1 MTWAALVGKK
11 AADGPRRS
19 GGAQVLPEQRKP
31 PQPNNPKHVVPS
43 SVLASGQSMAPAPPI
58 VPVIPV
64 VKKNLTSSPAGNS
77 VSTTPCTPNKL
88 PSSDEQ
94 KSPVKEPTLPSQTLS
109 ESTHEMNH
117 LTKTPIDSKFV
128 KENNGGSMEEALVN
142 APLPV
147 QKLAVPVASK
157 ETVSHGE
164 TPKATEVQKPVKP
177 SVPIVRKNGMEQK
190 GSLPKTW
197 VIQPNN
203 ANNINPSQPSQQPQ
217 RNVYP
222 TAFYIPQMPFIYR
235 PTGHGD
241 PSRIQH
247 YGPINPPPPCFAQ
260 EPPGQATPYSPFAY
274 NYTFAPTSGYIPQ
287 RQTGVYQPADYAY
300 PSPYNQQ
307 KVPAHHVHVGV
318 PQRIPQPIPVGP
330 PHPHS
335 NMAYTPMP
343 PQGFMFPQHTVPE
356 TLRNNPKIHEILQAY
371 AGGTIPGIPQPRP
384 VQHQFINNN
393 PQKQEM
399 KTRPA
404 NSMSQKSGK
413 STSVAVPVVKQQAED
428 QRTPMK
434 APDFPPVE
442 KIVEIPEVESHQTET
457 QPVPKILPTKTKPT
471 VMANNRRWE
480 VGPKPNPIPQEK
492 KVLEVEANVN
502 NNIVVAPIPPPVACE
517 HKIAHTI
524 QAPLP
529 AEEVVEVPLT
539 YPELEMMPAPISV
552 CTPPRNAVRDED
564 LKEDLPVV
572 EHNAARPLELQNSW
586 VNGAPKTLRAKF
598 VPTTETAPSVAVSS
612 NSNSSWKPV
621 DVGQIQKPV
630 VEKAQDWG
638 QLPDPTRA
646 PAVHRPVVVKKKP
659 KNWAALLKSSSQN
672 KNPGATPFKSPNH
685 PSPDKKL
692 NVSTSRLLNSTQS
705 NSESSAAKEK
715 KMLYNTEKEAT
726 FCGKRNIAL
735 LNSESCVKLQPIGF
749 NNTQNFCYLNAVLQ
763 AVFSVPWFAQL
774 FKKTINGDQAK
785 RFGPVCESI
794 YTLLKTVPEDTP
806 AVPSLNPRN
815 PARFITNIRFLDA
828 VLKSFPRNA
837 MNQNDAHEFFVWL
850 LNQLH
855 DELKF
860 EPTKKVKAEEDKSAK
875 KADETEEEN
884 EWQIA
889 GTKGRGHIISNDL
902 KFENSPIQQIFGG
915 RLRSILKTKNQTPS
929 VTHEPFMSLSL
940 DTYQKIETLDQAL
953 VAFLSKDTITGLRTS
968 KNQKYGQRASKTHKI
983 DTLPPVLVLHC
994 KLFTYD
1000 KKTETLRKKVK
1011 KLKFSVELTIKHRLL
1026 YNAVPNSPSPRY
1038 LLRAIINHHGKAV
1051 DSGHYSATVYTGE
1064 KNHWLRIDDKNIRSI
1079 KEERALDPP
1088 GASPYVLI
1096 YERYN
1101 GQASQTP
1108 QQ

>member
-1 MTWAALVGKK
+1 
-11 AADGPRRS
+11 
-19 GGAQVLPEQRKP
+19 
-31 PQPNNPKHVVPS
+31 
-43 SVLASGQSMAPAPPI
+43 
-58 VPVIPV
+58 
-64 VKKNLTSSPAGNS
+64 
-77 VSTTPCTPNKL
+77 
-88 PSSDEQ
+88 
-94 KSPVKEPTLPSQTLS
+94 
-109 ESTHEMNH
+109 
-117 LTKTPIDSKFV
+117 
-128 KENNGGSMEEALVN
+128 
-142 APLPV
+142 
-147 QKLAVPVASK
+147 
-157 ETVSHGE
+157 
-164 TPKATEVQKPVKP
+164 
-177 SVPIVRKNGMEQK
+177 
-190 GSLPKTW
+190 
-197 VIQPNN
+197 
-203 ANNINPSQPSQQPQ
+203 
-217 RNVYP
+217 
-222 TAFYIPQMPFIYR
+222 
-235 PTGHGD
+235 
-241 PSRIQH
+241 
-247 YGPINPPPPCFAQ
+247 
-260 EPPGQATPYSPFAY
+260 
-274 NYTFAPTSGYIPQ
+274 
-287 RQTGVYQPADYAY
+287 
-300 PSPYNQQ
+300 
-307 KVPAHHVHVGV
+307 
-318 PQRIPQPIPVGP
+318 
-330 PHPHS
+330 
-335 NMAYTPMP
+335 
-343 PQGFMFPQHTVPE
+343 
-356 TLRNNPKIHEILQAY
+356 LRNNPKIHEILQAY
-371 AGGTIPGIPQPRP
+371 AGGAIPGIPQPRP

-399 KTRPA
+399 KMRPA
-404 NSMSQKSGK
+404 NSMPQKSGK
-413 STSVAVPVVKQQAED
+413 STSVAVPVVKQQVED
-428 QRTPMK
+428 RNAPMK

-442 KIVEIPEVESHQTET
+442 KMVENPEVESHQAET
-457 QPVPKILPTKTKPT
+457 QPAPKILPSKTKPN
-471 VMANNRRWE
+471 VVANSRRWE
-480 VGPKPNPIPQEK
+480 VGPKSSPIPQQK
-492 KVLEVEANVN
+492 KALVVEPNLNDNVM
-502 NNIVVAPIPPPVACE
+502 VAPIPHPVTNE
-517 HKIAHTI
+517 NNIPQSV

-529 AEEVVEVPLT
+529 EEEVVEVPLT
-539 YPELEMMPAPISV
+539 YPELEMVPAPISV
-552 CTPPRNAVRDED
+552 CTVPNITAKDED
-564 LKEDLPVV
+564 QKEDFVAG
-572 EHNAARPLELQNSW
+572 ETARPLESQNSW
-586 VNGAPKTLRAKF
+586 VNGAPKTLRAKV
-598 VPTTETAPSVAVSS
+598 VPMVETAPSVAVSI
-612 NSNSSWKPV
+612 NSNSSWKPL
-621 DVGQIQKPV
+621 DVGQTQKPV
-630 VEKAQDWG
+630 TEKPQDWG
-638 QLPDPTRA
+638 QIPDATRA
-646 PAVHRPVVVKKKP
+646 PAIPRPAVVKKKP
-659 KNWAALLKSSSQN
+659 KNWAALLKSSSQV
-672 KNPGATPFKSPNH
+672 KNPGATPFKTPTP
-685 PSPDKKL
+685 PSPGKKQ
-692 NVSTSRLLNSTQS
+692 NASTSRLANSTQS
-705 NSESSAAKEK
+705 NNESSAAKER

-763 AVFSVPWFAQL
+763 AVFSVPWFTQL

-794 YTLLKTVPEDTP
+794 YTLLSTVPEDTP

-860 EPTKKVKAEEDKSAK
+860 EPTKKVKTEEEKSAK
-875 KADETEEEN
+875 KAGETEEEN

-1101 GQASQTP
+1101 GQASKTP